1 MGEVIWA
8 DLNRKTPGPVAKIR
22 TRGGATAIIY
32 NDDYINKTPEQ
43 IREVYY
49 RRALAMC
56 RAYGVDEAVRMCA
69 ETEREIAREQAA
81 ETAAKQ
87 DAPRT
92 AGTET
97 QG

>member
-8 DLNRKTPGPVAKIR
+8 DLDRKAPGPVAKIR

-43 IREVYY
+43 IREVYCQ
-49 RRALAMC
+49 RALALY
-56 RAYGVDEAVRMCA
+56 RAYGLEGMMKLHEQA
-69 ETEREIAREQAA
+69 EREFA
-81 ETAAKQ
+81 EEMAKEK

-92 AGTET
+92 AATEA